1 MKKVFVG
8 FQKII
13 TGQVLVTLQATGQRL
28 AIAKQDWLAFVV
40 EQGFVASD
48 ATMGGTYI
56 ESELLV
62 ELGFDLSAE
71 GVAAPCA

>member
-1 MKKVFVG
+1 MKKVFIG
-8 FQKII
+8 YHKII

-28 AIAKQDWLAFVV
+28 AIAKQDWSSFVV

-71 GVAAPCA
+71 GVMAPCA